1 MHCITL
7 HSDAQEGSEQHLT
20 PELSRA
26 AKRRRLERIVRP
38 LMRHRSEDPTVVH
51 GKPRAEAVILQFPRT
66 DMAHNLLGTNA

>member
-1 MHCITL
+1 MAARI
-7 HSDAQEGSEQHLT
+7 ERVMGLT

-66 DMAHNLLGTNA
+66 DMAHNLLGTNV